1 MSNKLRLVLLII
13 GLLITV
19 SFLSVF
25 AAVYVLQAT
34 HREAIVPGVRVEGI
48 DVGGLDCRQA
58 LNLVRQHLPQPSPD
72 SVLTLLCPEGYTR
85 KINYGDLHY
94 THNYEATINRA
105 LQIGKQLEGLAGWR
119 VLFKIAYTGTE
130 LELETNFSRNALRTI
145 LEQIKTEFSS
155 PPEDSR
161 IAYDGEKVA
170 LLPGAPGRELDIQ
183 ATMEHVE
190 QTRLRQHRIL
200 LVFREIEPELSLD
213 SLKYLNTRFGFYLT
227 TFDPADRGRTH
238 NIQLASELLNNQ
250 IVDPEE
256 IFSLNQA
263 LGPRTPEN
271 NYVLALVFAGGRIVP
286 GYGGGICQV
295 ASTLYNAVLDAEL
308 PVIERHGHSQPV
320 PYVPPG
326 RDATLVGN
334 ILDFKFQN
342 NRRYPLLL
350 SSRVE
355 KDKLM
360 VSIYGHASDAQNIV
374 YQPKTERKTIPHQT
388 VFRVDQTLKSG
399 EIKVLVPGR
408 DGYEVTTYQVATVNN
423 EVIQREILSQ
433 KRVKPQTAVILV
445 APADKSHY
453 GIDK

>member
-25 AAVYVLQAT
+25 AAVYVLQVV

-48 DVGGLDCRQA
+48 DVGGLDRRQA
-58 LNLVRQHLPQPSPD
+58 LDLVRRHIPQPSPD
-72 SVLTLLCPEGYTR
+72 SVLVFLCPEGYTR
-85 KINYGDLHY
+85 KNNYGDLHY
-94 THNYEATINRA
+94 AHDYEATIERT
-105 LQIGKQLEGLAGWR
+105 LQIGKQLEGLEGWR
-119 VLFKIAYTGTE
+119 ALFKVAYTGVE
-130 LELETNFSRNALRTI
+130 LELETDFDRNALRTI
-145 LEQIKTEFSS
+145 LEQIKAESGY

-170 LLPGAPGRELDIQ
+170 LLPGTPGRELDIQ

-227 TFDPADRGRTH
+227 TFDPADCGRTH
-238 NIQLASELLNNQ
+238 NIQLASKLLNNQ
-250 IVDPEE
+250 VVNPEE
-256 IFSLNQA
+256 IFSLNQV
-263 LGPRTPEN
+263 LGPRIPEN
-271 NYVLALVFAGGRIVP
+271 NYVLAPVFVGGRLVP

-326 RDATLVGN
+326 RDATLVKG
-334 ILDFKFQN
+334 ILDFRFQN
-342 NRRYPLLL
+342 NRLYPLLL

-360 VSIYGHASDAQNIV
+360 ISIYGHASDAQNIV
-374 YQPKTERKTIPHQT
+374 YQTKTEREIIPHQA
-388 VFRVDQTLKSG
+388 VFRIDQTLKSG

-423 EVIQREILSQ
+423 EVMQREIISQ
-433 KRVKPQTAVILV
+433 KRVEPQTAVILV